1 VENYK
6 SRRIEVKLFEAMPVS
21 QDERI
26 KVKISQV
33 SQEPNQ
39 KDWKDRKGIL
49 ALGIRTGTKGK
60 ARDILHLHS

>member
-1 VENYK
+1 
-6 SRRIEVKLFEAMPVS
+6 MPVS

-39 KDWKDRKGIL
+39 KDWKDRKGIWL
-49 ALGIRTGTKGK
+49 WELELEPK
-60 ARDILHLHS
+60 AKQEIFYTFTVEHPREILIEGL